1 MTSPALAPPDTTD
14 TRGRIVETAE
24 RFFHEI
30 GYQKTTVADI
40 AKALRM
46 SPANVYRFF
55 ESKKAI
61 NEAVAERMLG
71 SLEEQLEAIAT
82 GPGSAA
88 GRLRALIETYHR
100 LSVERFTDNHRMH
113 EMVEVAMTES
123 WGVIQA
129 HIDRTDAFFRRI
141 IADGAA
147 SGEFTVVPDVEVSAR
162 CTHVALIRYIHPHL
176 LVQCMDGQAP
186 ALTAMTDFVL
196 TGLGYRGTP

>member
-1 MTSPALAPPDTTD
+1 MTASPLVHPETD

-24 RFFHEI
+24 RFFREI

-61 NEAVAERMLG
+61 NEAVAERMLANV
-71 SLEEQLEAIAT
+71 EEQLEAIAT

-88 GRLRALIETYHR
+88 ERLRTFIETYHR
-100 LSVERFTDNHRMH
+100 LSVDRFTENHRMH

-123 WGVIQA
+123 WAVIQA
-129 HIDRTDAFFRRI
+129 HIERTDAFFRRI
-141 IADGAA
+141 VGDGAA
-147 SGEFTVVPDVEVSAR
+147 SGEFTAVPDIAVSAR
-162 CTHVALIRYIHPHL
+162 CAHVALIRYIHPQL
-176 LVQCMDGQAP
+176 LVQCIEGQAP
-186 ALTAMTDFVL
+186 ALSAMADFVL
-196 TGLGYRGTP
+196 AGLGYRATP

>member
-1 MTSPALAPPDTTD
+1 MTASAFAPSETS
-14 TRGRIVETAE
+14 TRDRIVETAE
-24 RFFHEI
+24 RFFREI

-61 NEAVAERMLG
+61 NEAVAERMLTG
-71 SLEEQLEAIAT
+71 VEDQLEAVAA

-88 GRLRALIETYHR
+88 ERLRTFIETYHR
-100 LSVERFTDNHRMH
+100 LSVDRFTENHRMH

-129 HIDRTDAFFRRI
+129 HIERTDAFFRRI
-141 IADGAA
+141 VADGAA
-147 SGEFTVVPDVEVSAR
+147 SGEFTVVPDVAVAAR
-162 CTHVALIRYIHPHL
+162 CAHVALIRYIHPQL
-176 LVQCMDGQAP
+176 LVQCIEGQAP
-186 ALTAMTDFVL
+186 ALSAMTDFVL
-196 TGLGYRGTP
+196 AGLGWRAGR